1 MNIKHYFAEHK
12 DMNIKKLFDFTTE
25 KKSFTLDESKDNY
38 TPPRAPYP
46 AISENIEENLK
57 VIKEI
62 FSADLSCDIKI
73 REFYTGNLK
82 AFIVFIE
89 NLVMTEVINENILAP
104 LMLFK
109 NKDISYEKIKDTLLV
124 LNQLSEADTFEKV
137 AESVNLGDCVL
148 FVDGCSK
155 VFTCDVK
162 SWARRGIDSPIT
174 ESVIYGPHEA
184 FIENYKTNI
193 SLVRK
198 NLRRE
203 ELICESINV
212 GKVSQTPCGLLYID
226 GITNKALIKEIK
238 RRLNN
243 INADYVF
250 QAGELE
256 QFIEDSTFSLMP
268 QMLTTERPDKCA
280 NALVEGKVVLLL
292 HGSPFALICPVTF
305 AEFLTTV
312 EDRYIRFPFAGLM
325 KIIRIIGILC
335 SFLLPGLYISVINFH
350 QEMIPTDLLFAIEAS
365 RESVPFPALVE
376 LLIMEI
382 AFDVIREASIRV
394 PSSIGST
401 LGIIG
406 ALIIGDA
413 AVSANLVSPI
423 AIIIVAVT
431 GIGSY
436 ATPSYSLNMCLRY
449 LRYFYIILG
458 SVMGFFGIA
467 FGLFINAASLC
478 ATNSL
483 GVSMFEA
490 MANDGKDNILRI
502 LLPFPI
508 WKRELRHKFLNPE
521 KMRVQDKISRGWDK

>member
-1 MNIKHYFAEHK
+1 MKIK
-12 DMNIKKLFDFTTE
+12 NLFTYTPE
-25 KKSFTLDESKDNY
+25 KKVFSLDGEKQNI
-38 TPPRAPYP
+38 TPPGCAYP
-46 AISENIEENLK
+46 MVSAHIEENLK
-57 VIKEI
+57 ILKEI

-73 REFYTGNLK
+73 REFCTGEK
-82 AFIVFIE
+82 HAFIVFIE
-89 NLVMTEVINENILAP
+89 NMILTEVVNENILAP
-104 LMLFK
+104 LMLLK
-109 NKDISYEKIKDTLLV
+109 NKDISYNKIKDTLLV
-124 LNQLSEADTFEKV
+124 LNQLNEAPDFKKV
-137 AESVNLGDCVL
+137 ADSVNLGDCVL
-148 FVDGCSK
+148 FVDGID
-155 VFTCDVK
+155 VAFTCDVK
-162 SWARRGIDSPIT
+162 SWERRSIDAPIT

-184 FIENYKTNI
+184 FIENYKINI

-198 NLRRE
+198 NLRQE
-203 ELICESINV
+203 NLICESINV
-212 GKVSQTPCGLLYID
+212 GKISKTPCGFLYMD
-226 GITNKALIKEIK
+226 GITNKALVKEMK
-238 RRLNN
+238 RRLEN

-268 QMLTTERPDKCA
+268 QMLTTERPDKAA
-280 NALVEGKVVLLL
+280 NALVEGKIVLIL

-305 AEFLTTV
+305 SEFLTTV
-312 EDRYIRFPFAGLM
+312 EDKYVRFPFAGLM
-325 KIIRIIGILC
+325 KLIRIIGILC

-365 RESVPFPALVE
+365 RESVPFPAFLE

-449 LRYFYIILG
+449 LRYFYIALG

-467 FGLFINAASLC
+467 LGLFLNAASLC
-478 ATNSL
+478 TTSSL
-483 GVSMFEA
+483 GVSIFSS
-490 MANDGKDNILRI
+490 MANDENDNLARA
-502 LLPFPI
+502 LFPFPI
-508 WKRELRHKFLNPE
+508 WKREIRHGFVKPE
-521 KMRVQDKISRGWDK
+521 KIRVQDKISRGWDK